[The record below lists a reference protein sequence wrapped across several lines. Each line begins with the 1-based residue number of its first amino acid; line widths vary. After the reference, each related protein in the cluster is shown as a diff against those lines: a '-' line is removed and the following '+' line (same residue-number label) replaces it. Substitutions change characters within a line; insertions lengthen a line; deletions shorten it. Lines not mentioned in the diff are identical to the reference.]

1 MRERAD
7 TDGIDGLVV
16 DDATD
21 AVTDEVDRDP
31 AVVRAALGAVADE
44 DGRVTWDGVDAE
56 LADASKVVATP
67 ETRVELA
74 AMAVADARDAA
85 TDAPDLDTVDAR
97 VGTHE
102 DRLDALEATVDDLG
116 ERLQNIVGQASERDA
131 LVDVSLALHD
141 LREDASAAQWTA
153 DELSSDAESLENWLT
168 NPERRRETFEDDLA
182 DVADSLDALA
192 DAADRLE
199 GGDANAAAW
208 VGAALQSH
216 VLSLLLADLRAER
229 ADLREWDGDYE
240 TEASRLDA
248 LAARHQS
255 LANRIDAS
263 ATTEWRDAHGHRVE
277 RFASAVG
284 DLEPPIDWGVV
295 QAELDAAR
303 P

>member
-7 TDGIDGLVV
+7 AEGIEGLVV

-21 AVTDEVDRDP
+21 AVTEVVDRDP
-31 AVVRAALGAVADE
+31 AVIRAALDAVAGE

-85 TDAPDLDTVDAR
+85 ADAPDLDTVDAR
-97 VGTHE
+97 LDTHE
-102 DRLDALEATVDDLG
+102 DRLAALEATVDDLG
-116 ERLQNIVGQASERDA
+116 TRLQDIVEQASERDA
-131 LVDVSLALHD
+131 LADVALALHD
-141 LREDASAAQWTA
+141 LREDARAAQWTA
-153 DELSSDAESLENWLT
+153 DELSDDAESLERWLT
-168 NPERRRETFEDDLA
+168 SPERRRDAFEDDLA

-199 GGDANAAAW
+199 DGDATAAAW
-208 VGAALQSH
+208 VGAALQAR

-229 ADLREWDGDYE
+229 ADLREWGGDYE
-240 TEASRLDA
+240 AEASRLDD
-248 LAARHQS
+248 LDARRQS
-255 LANRIDAS
+255 LADRIDAT
-263 ATTEWRDAHGHRVE
+263 ATPEWRDVHGHRVE
-277 RFASAVG
+277 TFTTAVA
-284 DLEPPIDWGVV
+284 DLEPPLDWGVV